1 MKHIRNMVL
10 AAVIAVF
17 PALAFAA
24 PAKDLVKMS
33 GGADV
38 PAVKAASAQLERAP
52 KREWTIMI
60 FNNAKNN
67 LEPIQLKAMN
77 ALEFLGSAKD
87 VNIVLELGRLG
98 HVPSDGGWK
107 GIRRYYIT
115 KDNDSAKIN
124 SPVMWQTP
132 REDMGNYNRVIDFA
146 NWAAY
151 NFPAKRY
158 VLIIANH
165 GYGWLDQKSSGS
177 RGISYDEESGNF
189 IRTTEMAAMLDG
201 VNRAIGKRLDIYY
214 SAACLM
220 SSVEV
225 AYEIR
230 NQADVIIGS
239 EEVAM
244 TSSVGTVLWPNVV
257 KAILDSP
264 TLSTDNLAKAT
275 ADYYVYG
282 LKSINQSG
290 TLSAVRGM
298 YMEGLADELDSWAAA
313 AMAFDDPEAVK
324 TAKSSVLRFYVPLY
338 ADLGDFMEFYAWSLT
353 PDPAKNR
360 TAKQI
365 ADFKK
370 YTTDVVARYKNN
382 VVVRNAVVGR
392 QYKMATGL
400 TISIPMDDRDSQFSW
415 NRIPA
420 KYEAYNKLAFGKNHK
435 WKAFCDYLESVK

>member
-10 AAVIAVF
+10 AAVMAVF

-24 PAKDLVKMS
+24 PANDLVKMS
-33 GGADV
+33 GGADI

-98 HVPSDGGWK
+98 HVSGDGGWK

-124 SPVMWQTP
+124 SPVLWQTP
-132 REDMGNYNRVIDFA
+132 GEDMGDYRKVVDFA
-146 NWAAY
+146 GWAAY

-177 RGISYDEESGNF
+177 RGISYDEESGKF

-264 TLSTDNLAKAT
+264 TLSTDNLAKAIS
-275 ADYYVYG
+275 DYYVYG
-282 LKSINQSG
+282 LNSIYQKG

-298 YMEGLADELDSWAAA
+298 YMESLAADLDNWAAA
-313 AMAFDDPEAVK
+313 AMAFDDASAVR
-324 TAKSSVLRFYVPLY
+324 TAKLSVLRFYVPLY
-338 ADLGDFMEFYAWSLT
+338 ADLGDFMELYAGSLK

-360 TAKQI
+360 TAEQI
-365 ADFKK
+365 AEFKK
-370 YTTDVVARYKNN
+370 YTSAVVGRLKTN
-382 VVVRNAVVGR
+382 VVVRNAVVGG
-392 QYKMATGL
+392 QYRRATGL
-400 TISIPMDDRDSQFSW
+400 SISIPPKEQNDKFSW
-415 NRIPA
+415 KRIPDRFDD
-420 KYEAYNKLAFGKNHK
+420 YDTLAFGKNHK
-435 WKAFCDYLESVK
+435 WKAFCDYLDSVK